1 MFHRLLLP
9 AALAFFLASARA
21 DFVIEQKVDGLGQQS
36 GNIVM
41 KIKDTKV
48 RAEIAPQI
56 SYIMD
61 GATGDTIT
69 LMHAQK
75 GCMKV
80 SAAQGKALMEQMR
93 KTEGAGGVRAKPV
106 ATGQKEKVE
115 QWDAEIFTWSGGS
128 LTVRYWVARDFP
140 NAAAIQ
146 AAMDKANAGGLGALS
161 KSLLPPT
168 SEFPGMV
175 VKTEMK
181 MKQKTIVSTIVSVK
195 EEAVDAKE
203 FEVPADYKELPTPT
217 LDAPAAK

>member
-1 MFHRLLLP
+1 MFHRLRLL
-9 AALAFFLASARA
+9 AALVLSFATARG

-36 GNIVM
+36 GNIVV

-128 LTVRYWVARDFP
+128 LTVKYWVARDFP

-217 LDAPAAK
+217 FDAPAK

>member
-1 MFHRLLLP
+1 MKTLRLLAVP
-9 AALAFFLASARA
+9 ALFVTVARG

-36 GNIVM
+36 GNIVV

-61 GATGDTIT
+61 GATGDSIT

-80 SAAQGKALMEQMR
+80 SAAQGKALMEQMK

-106 ATGQKEKVE
+106 ATGLKEKVE
-115 QWDAEIFTWSGGS
+115 QWDAEIFTWSGGA
-128 LTVRYWVARDFP
+128 LAVKYWVARDFP

-146 AAMDKANAGGLGALS
+146 GAMDKANAGGLGALS
-161 KSLLPPT
+161 KSLLPAT

-181 MKQKTIVSTIVSVK
+181 MKQKTITSTIVSVK

-217 LDAPAAK
+217 LDTPAAK